1 MRCLRDARGG
11 WGRWVLVAMAAAL
24 LVGGCGTP
32 WRAELARKL
41 PVLGHRNW
49 IIVADSAYP
58 HQNSDGIETVATRAN
73 QMEVVR
79 AVLDAIDASPHV
91 RPVIY
96 LDSEMEYVKEA
107 DAAGIDAYRKQLD
120 ALMKARGLRPMR
132 HPHETLLPMLK
143 EGSKEYRVLV
153 LKTDF
158 AVPYT
163 SVFVQLDCG
172 YWGADQEQKLRAR
185 IGEAAKNAGNLTPDK
200 KKP

>member
-1 MRCLRDARGG
+1 MLAAMTVA
-11 WGRWVLVAMAAAL
+11 VLA
-24 LVGGCGTP
+24 GGCGSP
-32 WRAELARKL
+32 WRGELARDL

-58 HQNSDGIETVATRAN
+58 HQNSDGIKTVATRAG

-96 LDSEMEYVKEA
+96 LDSEIDYVKEA
-107 DAAGIDAYRKQLD
+107 DASGIDAYRKQLD

-143 EGSKEYRVLV
+143 KGSQEYRVLV

-172 YWGADQEQKLRAR
+172 YWGEDQEKRLRAR
-185 IGEAAKNAGNLTPDK
+185 IGEAAKNAGKLTPVAPSK